1 MQVTIL
7 TLLNLMLLMVFS
19 PLTHV
24 AALAIPAELSSSL
37 DGMGQNLEMEG
48 YKMGTMTFNGTYT
61 GLPGTIV
68 ASGSFEEIIAQVQ
81 KDHPHLNKRS
91 VKTGRAESV
100 KLAPDIS
107 VGSLAPQIF
116 LGALSSQ
123 QSANRYYS
131 QGLFCDNKARAWNNN
146 IRKAIAVIR
155 GANGLCYADPHTCV
169 KVICSSGTNI
179 VYCND
184 SDYGLEADC
193 TFFADSAE
201 AIIRGCN
208 SNGWTAGKLTDYD
221 QHYSLQVSVSFCI

>member
-7 TLLNLMLLMVFS
+7 TLLSFMLLMVSS

-24 AALAIPAELSSSL
+24 AAVAIPAELSSSL
-37 DGMGQNLEMEG
+37 DGFGQNLEMEG

-68 ASGSFEEIIAQVQ
+68 ASGSFEEIIAQFQ
-81 KDHPHLNKRS
+81 KDQPHLNKAS

-100 KLAPDIS
+100 KLAPVIS
-107 VGSLAPQIF
+107 
-116 LGALSSQ
+116 
-123 QSANRYYS
+123 
-131 QGLFCDNKARAWNNN
+131 GLFCDNKARAWNNN

-155 GANGLCYADPHTCV
+155 GANGRCYADPHTCV

-184 SDYGLEADC
+184 SDYGLQADC

-201 AIIRGCN
+201 AIIRGCD
-208 SNGWTAGKLTDYD
+208 SHGWTAGKLTDYE

>member
-107 VGSLAPQIF
+107 
-116 LGALSSQ
+116 
-123 QSANRYYS
+123 
-131 QGLFCDNKARAWNNN
+131 GLFCDNKARAWNNN